1 MAKRDSKDKP
11 ARPLYQQTADRLG
24 EMLAEKSPGSFL
36 PAEPELAKQ
45 MGVSRSTLR
54 EAMRLF
60 EARGQ
65 VVRRRGVGTYV
76 ARPPHVI
83 ESGLEVLSSIETLA
97 SQIGVDLESSDL
109 DIRERPAG
117 EQESGWLGISA
128 DSPIVELT
136 RVIQADGRPVA
147 YFIDCLPREY
157 LAPEDVDDSFTGS
170 VLSLLLERG
179 WPPLDKSQAEIT
191 AKAADG
197 DIAAGLGVKPGDVLL
212 HLEARL
218 LAEDGAVVDH
228 SQSYFLPGTFRF
240 SVVRRVQHTA

>member
-1 MAKRDSKDKP
+1 MPKKGKQQKRS
-11 ARPLYQQTADRLG
+11 RPLYQQTADRLG

-36 PAEPELAKQ
+36 PAEPELARQ
-45 MGVSRSTLR
+45 LGVSRSTLR

-83 ESGLEVLSSIETLA
+83 ESGLEVLASIETLA
-97 SQIGVDLESSDL
+97 AQIGVELEASDL
-109 DIRERPAG
+109 TVLERPAG
-117 EQESGWLGISA
+117 EQEAGWLGIDE

-136 RVIQADGRPVA
+136 RVIETDGRKVA
-147 YFIDCLPREY
+147 YFIDCLPRQY
-157 LAPEDVDDSFTGS
+157 LAPEDVDGQFTGS

-179 WPPLDKSQAEIT
+179 WPVLEKSQAEIS
-191 AKAADG
+191 AKAVGGA
-197 DIAAGLGVKPGDVLL
+197 IAAGLGIKPGDVVL

-240 SVVRRVQHTA
+240 SVVRQVQKNP